1 MAHYALYNVSATTQI
16 SAQNVYK
23 SFAMLAETFVFSYLG
38 IFAGISLEE
47 LDQKWSAGMILFA
60 IVKKKNVHNN
70 KTLNAHSLHT
80 NIGNNARHT

>member
-60 IVKKKNVHNN
+60 IVKKKKHVHNN
-70 KTLNAHSLHT
+70 KQNVERT
-80 NIGNNARHT
+80 